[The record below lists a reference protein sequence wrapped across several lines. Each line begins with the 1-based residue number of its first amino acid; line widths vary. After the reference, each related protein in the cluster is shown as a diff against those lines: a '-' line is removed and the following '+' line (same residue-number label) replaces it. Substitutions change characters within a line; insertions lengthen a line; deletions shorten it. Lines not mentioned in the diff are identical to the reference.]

1 MKRKRARAKEIKLM
15 KTAARGKGM
24 AAARLMMEEDDDP
37 QTTKKAM
44 AIAQAAGRDAVATR

>member
-1 MKRKRARAKEIKLM
+1 M

-24 AAARLMMEEDDDP
+24 AAARLMLEEGGDP
-37 QTTKKAM
+37 MQNKKAM